1 MHDLIRPFARPQG
14 PTLMIGHNKL
24 AMSKALGAA
33 FLSHQVEQLE
43 KSTAGGGG
51 GRRTRG
57 PAQRAPSN
65 SPPKAARSQ
74 GQGQGQ
80 GYGQAKRRSN
90 EGVTAEADIIVVDA
104 SVLVHC
110 LNQVKVWCRDGREET
125 IIVPLEGKP
134 HPPLLN
140 HRAE

>member
-1 MHDLIRPFARPQG
+1 
-14 PTLMIGHNKL
+14 MIGHNKL

-51 GRRTRG
+51 GGRRARG

-65 SPPKAARSQ
+65 SPPKPARSQ
-74 GQGQGQ
+74 GQGH

-134 HPPLLN
+134 HLFLLDRRVEQYAEALRPYSAEHTRPP
-140 HRAE
+140 